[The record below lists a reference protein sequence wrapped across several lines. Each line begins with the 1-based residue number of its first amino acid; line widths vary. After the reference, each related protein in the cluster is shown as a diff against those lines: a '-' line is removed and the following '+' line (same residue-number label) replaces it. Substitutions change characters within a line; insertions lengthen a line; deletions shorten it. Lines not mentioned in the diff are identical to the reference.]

1 MLPDDAALISV
12 NDHVVEPADL
22 WTRRLPSSEAD
33 EVPRVVT
40 SGGEERWVIG
50 SEELPV
56 RTLAALAADRTR
68 PAARLADLH
77 PALSEPAARLAAM
90 DDDGVRVHTL
100 LPHVIGFAGE
110 RLRFLPDGAAW
121 SRAAGAYNDFLAEF
135 CAFAP
140 DRLAGVAIVPLHDP
154 LAASAEVGRAAS
166 LGLRGV
172 SIPHHPPSMGARSYA
187 DGAWWAPV
195 FDAAA
200 AQAMPVFV
208 HVGSSGA
215 PPSAQGLASPAAALV
230 AGGLDAATAAID
242 LVCSGTL
249 ARRPSLRLVLL
260 EGDAGMLPYLA
271 SRISF
276 FEDRRPDLWENVAA
290 PAADA
295 LRAQVFASFIHD
307 PVGVQL
313 RDTIGVSQLLWQ
325 SDFPHADSYWPHSRA
340 RLAELLRDVPDADA
354 RAIAGGNARALLGV
368 EPQPPRR

>member
-1 MLPDDAALISV
+1 MLPDDAALISI
-12 NDHVVEPADL
+12 NDHVVEPADV
-22 WTRRLPSSEAD
+22 WTSRSPSSGGGD
-33 EVPRVVT
+33 VPRVVT
-40 SGGEERWVIG
+40 SDGEETWVIG
-50 SEELPV
+50 SERLPV
-56 RTLAALAADRTR
+56 RTLAALAADGTR
-68 PAARLADLH
+68 PATRLADLH
-77 PALSEPAARLAAM
+77 PALSEPAARLAVM
-90 DDDGVRVHTL
+90 DDDGVHAHTL

-121 SRAAGAYNDFLAEF
+121 SSAAATYNDFLADF
-135 CAFAP
+135 CSVAP
-140 DRLAGVAIVPLHDP
+140 DRLVGVAIVPWHDP
-154 LAASAEVGRAAS
+154 FVASAEVERAAG

-172 SIPHHPPSMGARSYA
+172 SIPHHPPSVGARSYA
-187 DGAWWAPV
+187 DTAWWAPL

-200 AQAMPVFV
+200 AQAMPLFV

-276 FEDRRPDLWENVAA
+276 FEDRRPDLWEGVPA

-295 LRAQVFASFIHD
+295 LRAQVFAAFIHD

-313 RDTIGVSQLLWQ
+313 RETIGVSQLLWQ

-340 RLAELLRDVPDADA
+340 RLTALLRDVPDADA
-354 RAIAGGNARALLGV
+354 VAIAGGNARAALGL
-368 EPQPPRR
+368 